1 MTPDKRYVKFPTAF
15 IDFICS
21 AKFPECQSK
30 MLLAAVRNCHGYH
43 QPDRCFDLLSL
54 KRWLGWDRRAVFRTA
69 GELLQRKMFFRETNG
84 EYRLNNDAGAW
95 LQDWTRS
102 GADPAVDNPVDK
114 SVDNSQGC
122 LPLDDKVSS
131 HGMTSVI
138 PTEQLST
145 GQAVSKLFEEMK
157 SNSPPPKEN
166 PQAPPAQVFDAS
178 EFLKKSL
185 KKILKKKE
193 NSEPDPDVLKNDSE
207 RKKKIEV
214 YKCMIRSG
222 RWSDG
227 ELIELARTSSAAQLE
242 AVFYGGQVLRNTG

>member
-1 MTPDKRYVKFPTAF
+1 MPDNRYVKFPTRF

-21 AKFPECQSK
+21 AKFPESQSK
-30 MLLAAVRNCHGYH
+30 MLMTAVRNSHGYH
-43 QPDRCFDLLSL
+43 QPDRTFDLNSL
-54 KRWLGWDRRAVFRTA
+54 KRWLRWDRRAVFRTA
-69 GELLQRKMFFRETNG
+69 GELLQRKIFLRDSPG
-84 EYRLNNDAGAW
+84 EYRLNNDAETW
-95 LQDWTRS
+95 LQDWSR
-102 GADPAVDNPVDK
+102 AAVDQGVDKAVDK
-114 SVDNSQGC
+114 SVDSSQGC

-131 HGMTSVI
+131 PGMTTVI
-138 PTEQLST
+138 PTEHLST